1 MSPKIVTSAS
11 WQLPGVGE
19 IKFRRNLRA
28 KRLTISIRPATGVR
42 VTMPGLLSFKAA
54 QDFVEQKKNWIAEKM
69 SEISQSNG
77 YLNNESN
84 YRTRNHLLRF
94 YPSNRENIFATRKD
108 GEIKIYYPE
117 NIDIADKRVQE
128 AGKKGIELALR
139 YEAHNYLPARLKELA
154 DKHGFK
160 YNDIRIKKITSRWG
174 SCSSKNNINLSLFM
188 IKLPDDLIDYI
199 LLHELTHTIHKNH
212 GVNFWN
218 HLQQITGNAK
228 GFAARVKKY
237 RPRI

>member
-28 KRLTISIRPATGVR
+28 KRLTISIRPNTGVR

-54 QDFVEQKKNWIAEKM
+54 QDFVEQKKDWIAQKM
-69 SEISQSNG
+69 SEFSQSKG
-77 YLNNESN
+77 HLSNESN
-84 YRTRNHLLRF
+84 YRTRSHLLQF
-94 YPSNRENIFATRKD
+94 YPTVRENIYVVRKD
-108 GEIKIYYPE
+108 AEIKVFYPTSLDVTDRL
-117 NIDIADKRVQE
+117 IQE

-139 YEAHNYLPARLKELA
+139 HEAHSYLPNRLKDLA
-154 DKHGFK
+154 EKHGFK
-160 YNDIRIKKITSRWG
+160 YNDVRIKKITSRWG
-174 SCSSKNNINLSLFM
+174 SCSSKNNINLSIYLM
-188 IKLPDDLIDYI
+188 KLPDDLIDYI

-218 HLQQITGNAK
+218 HLQQITRNAK
-228 GFAARVKKY
+228 GFASRVRKY
-237 RPRI
+237 RTGI